1 MKQFVFSLDAAR
13 RNLQCNYQWRVGS
26 ENAHH
31 SFDERVNASK
41 VLSLLG
47 TCCDATALHDQR
59 FSVWCVYA
67 FDPLPNLPQLKNAI
81 GGGVIWS
88 CV

>member
-13 RNLQCNYQWRVGS
+13 RNLQCNYQWRAGS

-31 SFDERVNASK
+31 PSDENAGASRV
-41 VLSLLG
+41 LLLLG

-67 FDPLPNLPQLKNAI
+67 FDPLPGLPQLKTAI
-81 GGGVIWS
+81 GGGVI
-88 CV
+88 